1 MQRADE
7 VAHRHAPAA
16 LVAGR
21 RSRLPRRARGF
32 LADSSNQVFLSAVSV
47 WEVSIKA
54 ALGKIEADPNEML
67 VALRSGGFEELPVTG
82 RHASA
87 VMRLPAHHRD
97 PFDRM
102 LVAQSLVESLVLR
115 TDDRVLSRYGAT
127 VIVTI

>member
-1 MQRADE
+1 MRLLIDT
-7 VAHRHAPAA
+7 H
-16 LVAGR
+16 LLLWWLAGGV
-21 RSRLPRRARGF
+21 RLPRRARGF
-32 LADSSNQVFLSAVSV
+32 LADTSNQVFFSAASI

-67 VALRSGGFEELPVTG
+67 VALRSDGFEELPVTG

-87 VMRLPAHHRD
+87 VMRLPDHHRD

-102 LVAQSLVESLVLR
+102 LVAQSLVESLVLL
-115 TDDRVLSRYGAT
+115 TDDRVLSKYGAT

>member
-1 MQRADE
+1 MRLLIDT
-7 VAHRHAPAA
+7 H
-16 LVAGR
+16 LLLWWLAGGV
-21 RSRLPRRARGF
+21 RLPRRARGF
-32 LADSSNQVFLSAVSV
+32 LADTSNQVFFSAASI

-67 VALRSGGFEELPVTG
+67 VALRLGGFEELPVTG

-87 VMRLPAHHRD
+87 VMRLPDHHRD

-102 LVAQSLVESLVLR
+102 LVAQSLVESLVLL
-115 TDDRVLSRYGAT
+115 TDDRVLSKYGAT

>member
-1 MQRADE
+1 MRLLIDT
-7 VAHRHAPAA
+7 H
-16 LVAGR
+16 LLLWWLAGGV
-21 RSRLPRRARGF
+21 RLPRRARGF
-32 LADSSNQVFLSAVSV
+32 LADTSNQVFFSAASI

-54 ALGKIEADPNEML
+54 ALGKIEADSNEML

-87 VMRLPAHHRD
+87 VMRLPDHHRD

-102 LVAQSLVESLVLR
+102 LVAQSLVESLVLL
-115 TDDRVLSRYGAT
+115 TDDRVLSKYGAT

>member
-1 MQRADE
+1 MKLLIDT
-7 VAHRHAPAA
+7 H
-16 LVAGR
+16 LLLWWLAGGV
-21 RSRLPRRARGF
+21 RLPRRARGF
-32 LADSSNQVFLSAVSV
+32 LADASNQVFSSAASV
-47 WEVSIKA
+47 WEVSIKT

-102 LVAQSLVESLVLR
+102 LVAQSLVESLVLL
-115 TDDRVLSRYGAT
+115 TDDRVLSQYGAT

>member
-1 MQRADE
+1 MRLLIDT
-7 VAHRHAPAA
+7 H
-16 LVAGR
+16 LLLWWLAGGV
-21 RSRLPRRARGF
+21 RLPRRARGF
-32 LADSSNQVFLSAVSV
+32 LADTSNQVFFSAASI

-67 VALRSGGFEELPVTG
+67 VALRWGGFEELPVTG

-102 LVAQSLVESLVLR
+102 LVAQSLVESLVLL